1 MWQAA
6 SALCVCMCSF
16 GGKFKK
22 HKATQG
28 QNQISSTIIQ
38 VSWLTVQMA
47 EREVS
52 A

>member
-1 MWQAA
+1 MWQTA
-6 SALCVCMCSF
+6 SVLCVCMFYF

-22 HKATQG
+22 HKATQE
-28 QNQISSTIIQ
+28 QIQISSTIIQ